1 MSVTRRMFSI
11 VLLAFVPVLAVA
23 LAPTA
28 IAAEAT
34 PASGSFIAN
43 LSPVGSRSADG
54 NTIVTFTFVETFQG
68 TITGVRVGTG
78 RLVIHPDGTITVRDS
93 ALFTGSIAGASGTAV
108 LSASVFGTF
117 SSVTANFVVTHG
129 TGGLAGVHVEGTAV
143 GGAVGPASFAGTYSG
158 QVIASGS

>member
-1 MSVTRRMFSI
+1 MAELKEVSKMSVTRRMFSI

-68 TITGVRVGTG
+68 TITGLRAGTG
-78 RLVIHPDGTITVRDS
+78 RLRIHPHGTITVRDL
-93 ALFTGSIAGASGTAV
+93 AFLTRSIAA
-108 LSASVFGTF
+108 
-117 SSVTANFVVTHG
+117 
-129 TGGLAGVHVEGTAV
+129 
-143 GGAVGPASFAGTYSG
+143 
-158 QVIASGS
+158 